1 MARWKIHLKKPHLLR
16 CNFLIQQP
24 IDVGFSWIFIP
35 CKTHRLDKDQVA
47 MAGGSLTSMWDI
59 RELLSAFPDLEEVS
73 LVKIDAAAWL
83 ILGME
88 CPKDDDFFRCLA
100 RHWPNTF
107 FLIFLGGTWGSGL
120 GFLVIFGEFGDVRRA
135 VAHTSEIERLEKI
148 QTFGNF
154 AAAIPFPVTSCQ
166 NPFPYSSTPC
176 VPVGSYTWR
185 GATLFQYLW
194 HVFTIMIV

>member
-1 MARWKIHLKKPHLLR
+1 MARWKIHLKKKHLLW

-24 IDVGFSWIFIP
+24 IHWCRIFIP

-83 ILGME
+83 IPEME

-100 RHWPNTF
+100 RHWPNTVFLMF
-107 FLIFLGGTWGSGL
+107 FGRNMRFRTWISGYFWGVWWCSSYCSAYLGNWTAGKDSDFRELRCGHSIPSHQL
-120 GFLVIFGEFGDVRRA
+120 
-135 VAHTSEIERLEKI
+135 SESLPLFINTLR
-148 QTFGNF
+148 
-154 AAAIPFPVTSCQ
+154 SC
-166 NPFPYSSTPC
+166 
-176 VPVGSYTWR
+176 WE
-185 GATLFQYLW
+185 L
-194 HVFTIMIV
+194 

>member
-88 CPKDDDFFRCLA
+88 CPKDDFFRCLA

-107 FLIFLGGTWGSGL
+107 FLIFLGGT
-120 GFLVIFGEFGDVRRA
+120 
-135 VAHTSEIERLEKI
+135 
-148 QTFGNF
+148 
-154 AAAIPFPVTSCQ
+154 
-166 NPFPYSSTPC
+166 
-176 VPVGSYTWR
+176 
-185 GATLFQYLW
+185 
-194 HVFTIMIV
+194 